1 MSNATR
7 SELAQWRTILDISQR
22 MLELAQVRDWQS
34 LESLMT
40 ARDKLLPLYFVD
52 DAPPTRATQLQEHIR
67 VIQDNDR
74 LIMELTQ
81 KNREL
86 LADELLKLQKAR
98 QLISHYQQQL
108 QRVTEN

>member
-1 MSNATR
+1 MTNATR
-7 SELAQWRTILDISQR
+7 SELAQWSTILDLSQR

-40 ARDKLLPLYFVD
+40 AREKLLPLYFVD
-52 DAPPTRATQLQEHIR
+52 DVAPARATELQEHIR

-74 LIMELTQ
+74 LIVELTQ
-81 KNREL
+81 INREL

-98 QLISHYQQQL
+98 QLVSHYQQQL
-108 QRVTEN
+108 QRVIES